1 MPITATPMPTAAH
14 GTRLKARYEGV
25 PGYRE
30 NATETRTADKARLAC
45 QASISPAPVDM
56 VQKEPRKIS

>member
-1 MPITATPMPTAAH
+1 
-14 GTRLKARYEGV
+14 V

-56 VQKEPRKIS
+56 VQKEPRKISWFQCVRNHVVPRKGN